1 MLQVLSYYAFWE
13 YSFYAKI
20 FTYYASPLT
29 HYARPQTQKTDVVPT
44 SQHTK
49 NKKIVWQRQ
58 FQYVYRDQCIKYV
71 YILQIL
77 WFSNKNNQ
85 SE

>member
-29 HYARPQTQKTDVVPT
+29 HYARIMLDLKLKKQMSYQLRSTQETKKLFDKGNFSMYTET
-44 SQHTK
+44 SA
-49 NKKIVWQRQ
+49 
-58 FQYVYRDQCIKYV
+58 
-71 YILQIL
+71 
-77 WFSNKNNQ
+77 
-85 SE
+85 